1 MIKKSR
7 IFALDNTFN
16 FSFVE
21 RRRVYFS
28 KDGVPP
34 SLMARGFFLNLFLR
48 SCVRGGEYNSFS
60 QAVQIRL
67 FLGFTP

>member
-1 MIKKSR
+1 MESLTGDGIDRHVDKKNSR

-34 SLMARGFFLNLFLR
+34 SLMARGFFFEPFSG
-48 SCVRGGEYNSFS
+48 SCVR
-60 QAVQIRL
+60 
-67 FLGFTP
+67 